1 MAKLT
6 YHEQKDLDNTKK
18 LRALIKELPPFCS
31 DFSEEL
37 NPAPPPVRGLPM
49 PMICGY
55 SLIF

>member
-18 LRALIKELPPFCS
+18 LRALIKELPRS
-31 DFSEEL
+31 VLIFSEEL

-49 PMICGY
+49 PMICGS